1 MFGRVLGFRGVCGH
15 GRGPRP
21 RSFVGD
27 SSGRQ
32 LLSAAVSR
40 DPGPGP
46 RIGIRGRLFVGD
58 SSGRQLLSAAV
69 SRDPGPGPR
78 IGIRGRLFVGDSS
91 GRQLSRLA
99 HGGAVLGHREG
110 GFQPRPYRSRGAFS
124 GGVTMCALHGAGE
137 SPSPQPSPVEGEGAG
152 APRPLSGPMAARG

>member
-58 SSGRQLLSAAV
+58 SSGRQL
-69 SRDPGPGPR
+69 
-78 IGIRGRLFVGDSS
+78 
-91 GRQLSRLA
+91 SRLA

-110 GFQPRPYRSRGAFS
+110 GFQTRPYRSRGAFS

-137 SPSPQPSPVEGEGAG
+137 SPSPRIEYGAGSQSSPVEG
-152 APRPLSGPMAARG
+152 